1 MAEEKSKSTQICQFY
16 KIGKCRFGAD
26 CFNQH
31 SGPVTV
37 ESSSKKS
44 TKHKSVFE
52 PKSQGKSSMKTA
64 LDVIKRIQW
73 DENLPAEY
81 FTIGYVDRFEGIIE
95 DQFSKFSNWGHLVS
109 IQNILGAKIQTNFA
123 NFRTKLSTKR

>member
-1 MAEEKSKSTQICQFY
+1 MAEEKSKSPQICPFY

-37 ESSSKKS
+37 ESSKNPTQKKKS
-44 TKHKSVFE
+44 SSFFSESKIVHQQS
-52 PKSQGKSSMKTA
+52 KSSMKTA

-73 DENLPAEY
+73 DENLPPEY

-95 DQFSKFSNWGHLVS
+95 DQFTKFSNWGHLVS
-109 IQNILGAKIQTNFA
+109 
-123 NFRTKLSTKR
+123 

>member
-1 MAEEKSKSTQICQFY
+1 MAEEKSKSPQICPFY

-37 ESSSKKS
+37 ESSKNPTQKKKS
-44 TKHKSVFE
+44 SSFLSESKIVHQQS
-52 PKSQGKSSMKTA
+52 KSSMKTA

-73 DENLPAEY
+73 DENLPPEY

-95 DQFSKFSNWGHLVS
+95 DQFTKFSNWRHLVS
-109 IQNILGAKIQTNFA
+109 
-123 NFRTKLSTKR
+123 